1 MSSLI
6 VNTIILIVLNIFKAV
21 LSFLFAVYFHTFFFL
36 FFFPSAVR
44 LTLTVSLCGRFVSY
58 EN

>member
-6 VNTIILIVLNIFKAV
+6 VNTIILIVLYIFKAV
-21 LSFLFAVYFHTFFFL
+21 WSFLFAVYFQTFYFYFL
-36 FFFPSAVR
+36 STV
-44 LTLTVSLCGRFVSY
+44 TLTVSLCGRFVSY